1 MLSILGEIE
10 VFVRNLLKLFRTA
23 DTPAVVVVVLA
34 SFALGVIAAAIIWR
48 RKRSP
53 GSPDPL
59 PNPPGPPIDPEDQKI
74 LDNVSRLS
82 SALDRPDGELWQFHK
97 SELPIHYINQI
108 VASGMKV
115 VTFANLKGGVGKTT
129 IAANLAGYFER
140 QGYRVLVVDFDYQG
154 SLSATVLR
162 AAGRTTPYSESDKI
176 LTGDLSAEDL
186 FSPGRMLADRLS
198 SMALVPAEY
207 ELNRQENR
215 MLMRWLLQLEKS
227 DPRFALASILAD
239 ERVAQRYNLVIVDTP
254 PRLSMG
260 TINAFCASTHF
271 VVPTILDGLSIGN
284 VGGLLTQVRG
294 LFKSSLNPR
303 LELAGVVGT
312 MTAANQLSGT
322 EMSARLTAEE
332 AAINGWAPKE
342 LSLDEVVRLESWPD
356 NAYVFRQNIPDR
368 ARFHQDAGRDIA
380 YLDERATNRGLRGM
394 LDQLGQ
400 QVSARIEL

>member
-10 VFVRNLLKLFRTA
+10 VFVRNLLKLLKTA
-23 DTPAVVVVVLA
+23 DTPAVVVVILA
-34 SFALGVIAAAIIWR
+34 SFALGVIVAAIIWR
-48 RKRSP
+48 RKRP
-53 GSPDPL
+53 PRSPDQP
-59 PNPPGPPIDPEDQKI
+59 PIPPGPPIDPEDQKT
-74 LDNVSRLS
+74 LENVRRLS
-82 SALDRPDGELWQFHK
+82 SALDRPDSELWQFHK

-186 FSPGRMLADRLS
+186 FNPGRMLADRLS

-215 MLMRWLLQLEKS
+215 MLMRWLLQLEKL
-227 DPRFALASILAD
+227 DPRFSLASILAD

-271 VVPTILDGLSIGN
+271 IVPTILDGLSIGN

-294 LFKSSLNPR
+294 LFKTALNPR

-332 AAINGWAPKE
+332 AAIKGWAPKE

-356 NAYVFRQNIPDR
+356 NAYVFQQNVPDR

-400 QVSARIEL
+400 QVKTRIEL